1 MVRKFNQLKK
11 RVVEFYDFLKAMD
24 EMPMRRLLGDFYEE
38 KEPRRKPVRRETKTS
53 VEDLRPSKNSE
64 Q

>member
-1 MVRKFNQLKK
+1 MVRKFNQVKK